1 MFGHRLNLDHAG
13 VICIL
18 VKIGMCLVMGVI
30 PCISK
35 KNIAQSYM
43 EGVWS

>member
-1 MFGHRLNLDHAG
+1 MFGHRINLDHAG

-18 VKIGMCLVMGVI
+18 VKIEMCLVMRVI

-35 KNIAQSYM
+35 KIIAQSYM